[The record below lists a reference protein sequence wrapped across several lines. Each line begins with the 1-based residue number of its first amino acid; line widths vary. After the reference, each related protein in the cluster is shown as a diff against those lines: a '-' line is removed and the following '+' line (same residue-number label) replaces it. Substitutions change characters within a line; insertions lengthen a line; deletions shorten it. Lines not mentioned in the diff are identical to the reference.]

1 MYRLLCRDE
10 PPSFGAFLRLG
21 LNTWP
26 ELWSVSD
33 RYEGSRIHTCYTGV
47 SGFLMQGLAGIRLQ
61 PGCPGEVLL
70 ALKVRELAAA
80 GLPFHEVV
88 SQAAAFCGGMHTLFV
103 LESLENLRK
112 NGRLTGL
119 QSVVTAAL
127 RIKLLMGSTPQGE
140 ICKKGQ
146 AMSMKQALGK
156 MVELMAKDPDHVGK
170 LLVLS
175 HCNCLERA
183 FQLREMAQKSC
194 RFSEVFIC
202 ETGGISTVYAN
213 DGGIVAAY

>member
-1 MYRLLCRDE
+1 M
-10 PPSFGAFLRLG
+10 
-21 LNTWP
+21 
-26 ELWSVSD
+26 
-33 RYEGSRIHTCYTGV
+33 
-47 SGFLMQGLAGIRLQ
+47 
-61 PGCPGEVLL
+61 LL